1 MKVRQRNAYPLRM
14 EENLE
19 LFMKDQAAKNE
30 RSLNAQLNFALKR
43 FMEEES
49 RCENKAAYK

>member
-1 MKVRQRNAYPLRM
+1 MKVHQRNAYPLRM